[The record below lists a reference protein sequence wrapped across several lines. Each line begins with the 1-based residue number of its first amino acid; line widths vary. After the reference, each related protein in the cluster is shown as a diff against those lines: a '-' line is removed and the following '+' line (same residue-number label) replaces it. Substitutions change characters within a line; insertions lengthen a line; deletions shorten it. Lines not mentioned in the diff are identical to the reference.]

1 MKKFIY
7 IASFACVFIVA
18 IIFLTV
24 LHSEQTEEETSQS
37 STTESSTFQITE
49 PVPSKPIVIPKETT
63 VDLVME
69 DVDKRVVKKFLSKL
83 KQCKQ
88 GPVRV
93 VHYGDSQIEGDRITA
108 IFRNNMQRRYGGGG
122 PGMMTLVK
130 RVNSL
135 TYKQITYKS
144 QQEVTK
150 ADRIVNYTAFLF
162 KKQRDNDLY
171 GPMGQVFVM
180 DNDRVE
186 GVVFWAGDQSVSLGT
201 VNGVPEVYALRVEV
215 TDGTLTFGL
224 KTDCATANWVAM
236 DNLFLLWAGNEA
248 NYYAQ
253 ASAEQ
258 PVRVPLTNPRM
269 ENNLDGWT
277 LNDYWQKQGATY
289 ANFDPDFMECWT
301 GHGENLSNRSVTQ
314 TVNLKDGN
322 YKLAAAVNAVQ
333 QGNTSLTV
341 QGVTMRL
348 GNKSVACHTG
358 DGQPEVFSTKAATYK
373 SGATTLGLY
382 ITNTNANWVAWDN
395 VVLYCYGIT
404 GDINTDGKVDTADVR
419 ALSEYIV
426 GKSANNS
433 GFNRAAADVNADGR
447 VSIADVTALI
457 NKIRGE

>member
-186 GVVFWAGDQSVSLGT
+186 GSEEMEIQVTCNKKTPVKPFNQVRLITSEGIEGT
-201 VNGVPEVYALRVEV
+201 VTTNDEQIAYHDLVSVPLQKSISIHLAGKGDVYGISLETDKGIIVDNVAMRGSSGLIFTKINQEQLINFFQSTNTQLIILQFGGNIVPHLTDEATVKKYVRDMKRQVQYLRQCAPQASFIFIGPSDMCLRLQGKRQSPIIIPILDEHLKRFCHQNNIAYYSLFQMM
-215 TDGTLTFGL
+215 DGAGGM
-224 KTDCATANWVAM
+224 ANWQEKG
-236 DNLFLLWAGNEA
+236 LAGSDGIHFTLKGAALAGEQFWKWFI
-248 NYYAQ
+248 Q
-253 ASAEQ
+253 A
-258 PVRVPLTNPRM
+258 
-269 ENNLDGWT
+269 
-277 LNDYWQKQGATY
+277 KQ
-289 ANFDPDFMECWT
+289 
-301 GHGENLSNRSVTQ
+301 
-314 TVNLKDGN
+314 
-322 YKLAAAVNAVQ
+322 
-333 QGNTSLTV
+333 
-341 QGVTMRL
+341 
-348 GNKSVACHTG
+348 
-358 DGQPEVFSTKAATYK
+358 
-373 SGATTLGLY
+373 
-382 ITNTNANWVAWDN
+382 
-395 VVLYCYGIT
+395 
-404 GDINTDGKVDTADVR
+404 
-419 ALSEYIV
+419 
-426 GKSANNS
+426 
-433 GFNRAAADVNADGR
+433 
-447 VSIADVTALI
+447 
-457 NKIRGE
+457 